1 MSACKNSFFI
11 PIDEIYLQ
19 FFYFFLK
26 IKFIFAVR
34 TNDDMQLNHISI
46 LNYKNIQEADLSLS
60 PKLNCFIGSNG
71 EGKTNIL
78 DAVYFLSFCKS
89 ANNSVDSQV
98 IRHGDDFF
106 VIQGQ
111 YVSEQNDAE
120 DIYCGMKRG
129 TKKRFRR
136 NKKDY
141 KKLSEHI
148 GLIPLVMVS
157 PDDAELISGGS
168 EVRRKFMD
176 VVISQYDR
184 EYLDALIRYN
194 KALLQRNTLLKMEEE
209 PDWTLV
215 SLWEEQMAI
224 EGDKI
229 FKARTEFISA
239 FMPIFQKFYQ
249 LISSEHE
256 TVELEYVS
264 HGQRGNL
271 LDVIQ
276 RDRAKDR
283 IVGYSLHG
291 VHKDDLIMSLG
302 GFPLKKEGS
311 QGQCKTFVVALKF
324 AQFDFLRRTGR
335 KTTPILLLDDIFD
348 KLDARRVEQIVK
360 LVASDEFGQT
370 FITDTNKDNLDAILS
385 SMNGEYKL
393 FDVSAGEIK
402 ERHV

>member
-1 MSACKNSFFI
+1 
-11 PIDEIYLQ
+11 
-19 FFYFFLK
+19 
-26 IKFIFAVR
+26 
-34 TNDDMQLNHISI
+34 
-46 LNYKNIQEADLSLS
+46 
-60 PKLNCFIGSNG
+60 
-71 EGKTNIL
+71 
-78 DAVYFLSFCKS
+78 
-89 ANNSVDSQV
+89 
-98 IRHGDDFF
+98 
-106 VIQGQ
+106 
-111 YVSEQNDAE
+111 
-120 DIYCGMKRG
+120 
-129 TKKRFRR
+129 
-136 NKKDY
+136 
-141 KKLSEHI
+141 
-148 GLIPLVMVS
+148 
-157 PDDAELISGGS
+157 
-168 EVRRKFMD
+168 
-176 VVISQYDR
+176 
-184 EYLDALIRYN
+184 
-194 KALLQRNTLLKMEEE
+194 
-209 PDWTLV
+209 
-215 SLWEEQMAI
+215 
-224 EGDKI
+224 
-229 FKARTEFISA
+229 
-239 FMPIFQKFYQ
+239 MPIFQKFYQ

-291 VHKDDLIMSLG
+291 IHKDDLIMSLG